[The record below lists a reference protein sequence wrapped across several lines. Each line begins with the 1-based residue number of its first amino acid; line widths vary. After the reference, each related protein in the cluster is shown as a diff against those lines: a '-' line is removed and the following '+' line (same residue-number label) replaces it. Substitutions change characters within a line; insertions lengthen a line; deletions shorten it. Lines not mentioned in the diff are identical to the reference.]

1 MRSGPQSVARQIRPQ
16 QSAREIGRPQP
27 VAVPQIEL
35 EGGSMADRNFQVRSE
50 QLRAG
55 GSMGDWRDKEARN
68 QALFREVNERIE
80 QVAEGFGFVGDGSFI
95 CECGNAQCTQ
105 AIEVSH
111 GEYER
116 VRAHASRFIIA
127 LDHEN
132 PQAEAVVEQNDR
144 YAIVEPYAGVSS
156 RIARETDPRS
166 ERNKRA
172 RRQQERGENG
182 GAPS

>member
-1 MRSGPQSVARQIRPQ
+1 
-16 QSAREIGRPQP
+16 
-27 VAVPQIEL
+27 
-35 EGGSMADRNFQVRSE
+35 MADSDFQVRSE
-50 QLRAG
+50 RLPAARG
-55 GSMGDWRDKEARN
+55 RSMKDSRDKEARN

-95 CECGNAQCTQ
+95 CECGNAQCVQ
-105 AIEVSH
+105 PIEVSH

-116 VRAHASRFIIA
+116 VRAHASRFIVA

-132 PQAEAVVEQNDR
+132 PQTESVVEQNDH
-144 YAIVEPYAGVSS
+144 YAVVEAYAGISA

-166 ERNKRA
+166 ERNRRA
-172 RRQQERGENG
+172 RRRQERGENG